1 MAMNGYMHKRS
12 NVARLYLPRRE
23 GGRALIGIE
32 EYAVREK
39 KVLYTYIQE
48 SNKWILK
55 NTSNERV
62 LQEEENLE
70 YYKKITY
77 QEKKNNCKRK
87 ISLESSTDQ
96 HKK

>member
-1 MAMNGYMHKRS
+1 M
-12 NVARLYLPRRE
+12 
-23 GGRALIGIE
+23 IGIE